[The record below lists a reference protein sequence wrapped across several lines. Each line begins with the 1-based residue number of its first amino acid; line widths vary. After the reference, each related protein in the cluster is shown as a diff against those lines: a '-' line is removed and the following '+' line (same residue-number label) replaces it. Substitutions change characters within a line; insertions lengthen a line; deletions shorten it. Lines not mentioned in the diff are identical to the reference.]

1 MIASRMRASWRA
13 KWFAVFIFSVGN
25 WVGQDYFSPQSL
37 NYLLYLF
44 FIALLLIYFG
54 RTGLGAPTGGSRRTG
69 ADRAAEPPGRAPHWR
84 ALLTRPIPGDLPSVP
99 ASRARQVTMLS
110 LLMVI
115 FVFSTSSH
123 QLTPFFMVAACAGL
137 VIVRRCR
144 LRGLPVLFAVIF
156 TAWLSFAAVP
166 YWSGHRSQL
175 FGGLGNLGANLS
187 TSVSGRLV
195 GSTPLHTLVL
205 YSRTAFAGAVLVL
218 ALAGL
223 ARRWRLGFDDRVA
236 LVLMC
241 VSFAGFGLQSYG
253 GEIALR
259 VYLFALPGAAL
270 LVAYLFFPGLGGPGR
285 TRRLPAPGRRA
296 WRLLGAARDRRA
308 WLVVPLAAVCSVA
321 AVLLFF
327 VARYGNEAFERT
339 PAGEV
344 TAMNY
349 LYAHDST
356 GIRVLWTSEL
366 PAVDDTPQMPW
377 QYRGISNTDY
387 IAELAPTSPTRV
399 AGLAADLRA
408 MGPGSYL
415 ITTTTQETYL
425 TQAANYPASW
435 GRQFR
440 AAMAS
445 YPGIRIAFSDSDAVV
460 YTYRWPAGTR
470 HQPLPPVTGSPGRP
484 TVWTPIGLAGLGL
497 LLLVLAAR
505 EYSRIWPPASRWL
518 TRSLALA
525 PLPLLAIFAFV
536 VIIRFVVLS

>member
-1 MIASRMRASWRA
+1 M
-13 KWFAVFIFSVGN
+13 
-25 WVGQDYFSPQSL
+25 
-37 NYLLYLF
+37 
-44 FIALLLIYFG
+44 
-54 RTGLGAPTGGSRRTG
+54 
-69 ADRAAEPPGRAPHWR
+69 
-84 ALLTRPIPGDLPSVP
+84 
-99 ASRARQVTMLS
+99 
-110 LLMVI
+110 
-115 FVFSTSSH
+115 
-123 QLTPFFMVAACAGL
+123 
-137 VIVRRCR
+137 
-144 LRGLPVLFAVIF
+144 
-156 TAWLSFAAVP
+156 
-166 YWSGHRSQL
+166 
-175 FGGLGNLGANLS
+175 
-187 TSVSGRLV
+187 
-195 GSTPLHTLVL
+195 
-205 YSRTAFAGAVLVL
+205 
-218 ALAGL
+218 
-223 ARRWRLGFDDRVA
+223 
-236 LVLMC
+236 
-241 VSFAGFGLQSYG
+241 
-253 GEIALR
+253 
-259 VYLFALPGAAL
+259 
-270 LVAYLFFPGLGGPGR
+270 
-285 TRRLPAPGRRA
+285 
-296 WRLLGAARDRRA
+296 
-308 WLVVPLAAVCSVA
+308 PLAAVCSVA

-339 PAGEV
+339 PAGEL

-377 QYRGISNTDY
+377 QYRDLARTDY
-387 IAELAPTSPTRV
+387 IAELAPTSPTQV
-399 AGLAADLRA
+399 GGLVTDLRA

-425 TQAANYPASW
+425 EQAANYPASW

-484 TVWTPIGLAGLGL
+484 TAWTPIGLAGLGL

-525 PLPLLAIFAFV
+525 PLPLLAFFTFV